1 MQSRYQYYP
10 IPGAS
15 TTSRDGFSH
24 VPPILATNDRQ
35 SSNSF
40 ITRSTFLT
48 NSSSTYDDV
57 LSPGNPGHHMEL
69 PAEKS
74 QSHDDGQYLEQLNR
88 PVPRPIRPLPLSGRV
103 IEPQNSLPPK
113 IRFRPRDFYPSP
125 HHQAQ
130 FDELERTSPNGS
142 LPGDGGNLCDLQD
155 GIPGINE
162 GRPPHPHRTVLM
174 CAIYGSPERKLTLK
188 ELKMALRIRF
198 PSYAKEDQN
207 AGWVNSIR
215 HVLSR
220 DPAFSRIE
228 RPGKDYTKGGDQG
241 SWWTLTFVGPPD
253 VTPISRGLD
262 QIKPTGKRQVDSLPE
277 PQAIFE
283 SSPRMERQTPD
294 RAALQYTR
302 SWNNLNSYPPT
313 PSLYLASPR
322 TAPIF
327 SSHPNTSFPLPSL
340 QTTGL
345 LEVEKWVPRNAIP
358 PPRSRK
364 SIDDELL
371 RALTRPQE
379 TIWRKEYSPSDSE

>member
-1 MQSRYQYYP
+1 MSSGKRKRKSVVTSTGSVKAKLKDNLKVAWEKLLKAEMVKKRGENKA
-10 IPGAS
+10 ISAS
-15 TTSRDGFSH
+15 AKTKK
-24 VPPILATNDRQ
+24 AKKNDD
-35 SSNSF
+35 
-40 ITRSTFLT
+40 IDKEPKKTRHS
-48 NSSSTYDDV
+48 
-57 LSPGNPGHHMEL
+57 
-69 PAEKS
+69 
-74 QSHDDGQYLEQLNR
+74 
-88 PVPRPIRPLPLSGRV
+88 
-103 IEPQNSLPPK
+103 
-113 IRFRPRDFYPSP
+113 
-125 HHQAQ
+125 
-130 FDELERTSPNGS
+130 
-142 LPGDGGNLCDLQD
+142 
-155 GIPGINE
+155 IPGINE

-174 CAIYGSPERKLTLK
+174 CAIYGSLERKLTLK
-188 ELKMALRIRF
+188 ELKMALQIHF

-207 AGWVNSIR
+207 AGWLNSIL
-215 HVLSR
+215 HALSR

-262 QIKPTGKRQVDSLPE
+262 QIKPTEKRQVDSSPE

-302 SWNNLNSYPPT
+302 SWNNLNSYPPV
-313 PSLYLASPR
+313 PSLYPASQR

-327 SSHPNTSFPLPSL
+327 SSHPNASFPLPCL

-345 LEVEKWVPRNAIP
+345 LEVEKWVPRNAIL

-371 RALTRPQE
+371 RTLTRPQE